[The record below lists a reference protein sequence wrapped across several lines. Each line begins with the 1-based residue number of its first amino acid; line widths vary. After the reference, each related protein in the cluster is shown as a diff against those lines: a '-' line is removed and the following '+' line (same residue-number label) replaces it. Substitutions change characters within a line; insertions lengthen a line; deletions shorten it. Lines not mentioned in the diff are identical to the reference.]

1 MRLLQCVALGLF
13 LSPGTR
19 NYRDSQKMGVG
30 RWEQEVAL
38 IRGDAWVQR
47 APWQDGFG
55 ADRSGL
61 SYFCIPPSKKGGRSS
76 GACSSLCCTKRWR
89 WRWGS
94 KNEEPTLVC
103 EGAARSRR
111 EERR

>member
-13 LSPGTR
+13 LSPRTR

-47 APWQDGFG
+47 A
-55 ADRSGL
+55 
-61 SYFCIPPSKKGGRSS
+61 
-76 GACSSLCCTKRWR
+76 
-89 WRWGS
+89 
-94 KNEEPTLVC
+94 V
-103 EGAARSRR
+103 ARRIRR
-111 EERR
+111 